1 MKCIKRYLLKQ
12 KIIRNTEN
20 KEKEIIRDFKKK
32 AMKILETLFA
42 YPKDGSTPI
51 GTIVVTILITFFLSA
66 IVYLLIK
73 RKKLFTSITQENLK
87 TDSELAPIW
96 EAYKKTFI
104 TYSSVTKTNHHAK
117 EFFSEYAILNVKL
130 DVRLLGN
137 VASTLVGLGVLG
149 TFLGLALG
157 VSSIQ
162 LTNSETI
169 KASIDTL
176 LKGMSAAFTTSIWGM
191 ILSIIF
197 TLLYKY
203 KQAKISKKINELCLL
218 LDSEHKIE
226 LQDLE
231 VIQAEKQ
238 KALIHELFN
247 EYLVAET
254 DEGKQLPKN
263 VFRQL
268 LEESMNQTVALQKFA
283 DDLGE
288 SIADT
293 LEATLEKLTEENGK
307 QLTDLI
313 EGQLVPVL
321 NELKDIKQD
330 SGTAIIET
338 AIENLS
344 NSMREMMQSFKEE
357 ISGDTKEEMEQ
368 LSLRLAKVSD
378 SLLSVPE
385 MMQNVSKEISETI
398 NLLKN
403 NVLENI
409 TKANQESK
417 VNSAEN
423 KELFIEANSAYKET
437 LSEVNSRMDKIIEDQ
452 KYNLMLF
459 SDVTKEVQ
467 TTLNYNKNLNLEYQ
481 QILNGSKE
489 VVEKINSIATKFQLN
504 SEHLDNTANSLMV
517 SINKHKQDVLSVSDT
532 QNNLLANIN
541 KSIDKSQGVSES
553 YINKF
558 ETIEDGLQG
567 IFEHLQKGLLE
578 YQTTTSGTLNEYL
591 VSFSTSLK
599 DSQEGLSAILGSL
612 NEMVEDLAESVDKLI
627 KKQ

>member
-1 MKCIKRYLLKQ
+1 
-12 KIIRNTEN
+12 
-20 KEKEIIRDFKKK
+20 
-32 AMKILETLFA
+32 MKILETFFA
-42 YPKDGSTPI
+42 YPKDDSLPI
-51 GTIVVTILITFFLSA
+51 GTAVVVILLVSFLGAIIYLYRRRNNLIT
-66 IVYLLIK
+66 
-73 RKKLFTSITQENLK
+73 SIELQNIEK
-87 TDSELAPIW
+87 DKQLAPIW
-96 EAYKKTFI
+96 SAYKKTFI
-104 TYSSVTKTNHHAK
+104 KYESFTKTNHHAK

-130 DVRLLGN
+130 DVRLLNN
-137 VASTLVGLGVLG
+137 VASSLVGLGVLG
-149 TFLGLALG
+149 TFLGLSIG

-162 LTNSETI
+162 LTDSETI
-169 KASIDTL
+169 KSSIDTL
-176 LKGMSAAFTTSIWGM
+176 LKGMGTAFTTSIWGM
-191 ILSIIF
+191 LLSLLF
-197 TLLYKY
+197 TLFYKH
-203 KQAKISKKINELCLL
+203 KQSKISKKINELCLL
-218 LDSEHKIE
+218 LDSENKIE

-238 KALIHELFN
+238 KAVIHELFN
-247 EYLVAET
+247 EYLVSDT

-321 NELKDIKQD
+321 KELKDIKQD

-368 LSLRLAKVSD
+368 LSLRLSTVSD

-385 MMQNVSKEISETI
+385 TMQNVSREISETI
-398 NLLKN
+398 ALLKN
-403 NVLENI
+403 SVIDNI

-417 VNSAEN
+417 QSSTEN
-423 KELFIEANSAYKET
+423 KELFIEANSVYKET
-437 LSEVNSRMDKIIEDQ
+437 LAEVNSRMDKIIEDQ
-452 KYNLMLF
+452 KNNLMLF

-467 TTLNYNKNLNLEYQ
+467 ATLDYNKNLNLEYQ
-481 QILNGSKE
+481 QILNGSKA
-489 VVEKINSIATKFQLN
+489 VVEKINSIASKFQLN
-504 SEHLDNTANSLMV
+504 SEHLDSITYSLTA
-517 SINKHKQDVLSVSDT
+517 SIDSHKKGMLSVSEN
-532 QNNLLANIN
+532 QNKLLININ
-541 KSIDKSQGVSES
+541 KSIDKTQLVSET

-558 ETIEDGLQG
+558 ETIEEGLQG
-567 IFEHLQKGLLE
+567 IFDHLQKGLME

-599 DSQEGLSAILGSL
+599 DSQDGLGNILVSL
-612 NEMVEDLAESVDKLI
+612 NEMVDDLTESVDKLRNAN
-627 KKQ
+627 

>member
-1 MKCIKRYLLKQ
+1 LLD
-12 KIIRNTEN
+12 N
-20 KEKEIIRDFKKK
+20 FKKK
-32 AMKILETLFA
+32 NSYEYFRKVFA
-42 YPKDGSTPI
+42 YPTDGSFPI
-51 GTIVVTILITFFLSA
+51 GTIVVGILLISFISAVIYLFVKRKRLITA
-66 IVYLLIK
+66 IELQNI
-73 RKKLFTSITQENLK
+73 EN
-87 TDSELAPIW
+87 DQQLAPIW
-96 EAYKKTFI
+96 LAYKKTFI
-104 TYSSVTKTNHHAK
+104 NYGNITKTNHPAK
-117 EFFSEYAILNVKL
+117 DYFSEYTILNVKL
-130 DVRLLGN
+130 DVRLLNN
-137 VASTLVGLGVLG
+137 VGSSLVGLGVLG

-176 LKGMSAAFTTSIWGM
+176 LKGMGTAFTTSIWGM
-191 ILSIIF
+191 FLSIVF
-197 TLLYKY
+197 TLIYKY

-218 LDSEHKIE
+218 LDSNHKIE

-238 KALIHELFN
+238 KAIIHELFN
-247 EYLVAET
+247 EYLVADT

-268 LEESMNQTVALQKFA
+268 LEESQNQTVALQKFA

-321 NELKDIKQD
+321 NELKEIKQD
-330 SGTAIIET
+330 SGTAIMEN

-344 NSMREMMQSFKEE
+344 ISMKEMMQNFKEE
-357 ISGDTKEEMEQ
+357 ISGDTKNEMEQ
-368 LSLRLAKVSD
+368 LSLRLSSVSE

-385 MMQNVSKEISETI
+385 AMQTVSSEISETI

-403 NVLENI
+403 NVLDNI
-409 TKANQESK
+409 AKANEESQA
-417 VNSAEN
+417 SSTEN
-423 KELFIEANSAYKET
+423 KELFIAANSAYKET
-437 LSEVNSRMDKIIEDQ
+437 LSEVNTRMDKIIEEQ
-452 KYNLMLF
+452 KNNLMLF
-459 SDVTKEVQ
+459 SDVTSEVQ
-467 TTLNYNKNLNLEYQ
+467 KTLDYNKNLNLEYQ

-489 VVEKINSIATKFQLN
+489 VVQKINSIATKFQIN
-504 SEHLDNTANSLMV
+504 SEHIDKTTDNLLQ
-517 SINKHKQDVLSVSDT
+517 SIDAHKQEVLSVSKS
-532 QNNLLANIN
+532 QNNLLQSIN
-541 KSIDKSQGVSES
+541 QTVEKTQNVSES

-558 ETIEDGLQG
+558 ETIELGLRG
-567 IFEHLQKGLLE
+567 VFEHLQKGLLE

-591 VSFSTSLK
+591 VGFSTSLK

-612 NEMVEDLAESVDKLI
+612 NDMVEDLTESVDKLR
-627 KKQ
+627 KRQ

>member
-1 MKCIKRYLLKQ
+1 MK
-12 KIIRNTEN
+12 T
-20 KEKEIIRDFKKK
+20 
-32 AMKILETLFA
+32 LETLFA
-42 YPKDGSTPI
+42 YTKDNSLHI
-51 GTIVVTILITFFLSA
+51 GTIVVCILLVSFISA
-66 IVYLLIK
+66 ILYLIIK
-73 RKKLFTSITQENLK
+73 RNKLFREIKLENIVK
-87 TDSELAPIW
+87 DKELAPIW
-96 EAYKKTFI
+96 SAYQKTFI
-104 TYSSVTKTNHHAK
+104 NYGNFIKTNHHAK
-117 EFFSEYAILNVKL
+117 DFFSEYAILNVKL
-130 DVRLLGN
+130 NVRLLNN
-137 VASTLVGLGVLG
+137 VANSLVGLGVLG
-149 TFLGLALG
+149 TFLGLAIG

-162 LTNSETI
+162 LTNAETI

-176 LKGMSAAFTTSIWGM
+176 LKGMGTAFTTSIWGM
-191 ILSIIF
+191 LLSLLF
-197 TLLYKY
+197 TLFYKH
-203 KQAKISKKINELCLL
+203 KQSKISKKINELCLL
-218 LDSEHKIE
+218 LDSENKIE

-238 KALIHELFN
+238 KAVIHELFN
-247 EYLVAET
+247 EYLVADT

-307 QLTDLI
+307 QLTELI

-368 LSLRLAKVSD
+368 LSLRLSTVSD

-385 MMQNVSKEISETI
+385 TMQNVSREISETI
-398 NLLKN
+398 DLLKN
-403 NVLENI
+403 SVIDNI
-409 TKANQESK
+409 TKANHESK
-417 VNSAEN
+417 ANSTEN
-423 KELFIEANSAYKET
+423 KELCESANTTYKET
-437 LSEVNSRMDKIIEDQ
+437 LKEVNTRMDKIIEDQ
-452 KYNLMLF
+452 KNNLMLF

-467 TTLNYNKNLNLEYQ
+467 DTLDYNKNLNLEYQ
-481 QILNGSKE
+481 QILNGSKG
-489 VVEKINSIATKFQLN
+489 VVEKINSIAAKFQLN
-504 SEHLDNTANSLMV
+504 SEHLDNITYSLTA
-517 SINKHKQDVLSVSDT
+517 SIDNHKKEVLSVSEA
-532 QNNLLANIN
+532 QNNLLLDIN
-541 KSIDKSQGVSES
+541 KSIDKTQGVSET

-558 ETIEDGLQG
+558 ETIEEGLQG
-567 IFEHLQKGLLE
+567 IFKHLQEGLVE
-578 YQTTTSGTLNEYL
+578 YQTTTSGTLNDYL

-612 NEMVEDLAESVDKLI
+612 NEMVEDLTESVDKLR
-627 KKQ
+627 KSK

>member
-1 MKCIKRYLLKQ
+1 M
-12 KIIRNTEN
+12 N
-20 KEKEIIRDFKKK
+20 
-32 AMKILETLFA
+32 ILETFFA
-42 YPKDGSTPI
+42 YPADGSLPI
-51 GTIVVTILITFFLSA
+51 GTIVVVILLVSFVSAIIYLFVKRKRLITA
-66 IVYLLIK
+66 IALLNIEK
-73 RKKLFTSITQENLK
+73 DKQ
-87 TDSELAPIW
+87 LAPIW
-96 EAYKKTFI
+96 LAYKKTFI
-104 TYSSVTKTNHHAK
+104 NYGDITKTNHPAK
-117 EFFSEYAILNVKL
+117 EYFSEYAILNVKL
-130 DVRLLGN
+130 DVRLLNN
-137 VASTLVGLGVLG
+137 VGSSLVGLGVLG

-176 LKGMSAAFTTSIWGM
+176 LKGMGTAFTTSIWGM
-191 ILSIIF
+191 FLSIIF
-197 TLLYKY
+197 TLIYKY
-203 KQAKISKKINELCLL
+203 KQSKISKKINELCLV
-218 LDSEHKIE
+218 LDSEYKIE

-238 KALIHELFN
+238 KAIIHELFN
-247 EYLVAET
+247 EYLVADT

-344 NSMREMMQSFKEE
+344 NSMREMMQNFKEE
-357 ISGDTKEEMEQ
+357 VSGDTKNEMEQ
-368 LSLRLAKVSD
+368 ISLRLSTVSD

-385 MMQNVSKEISETI
+385 IMQNVSNEITETI
-398 NLLKN
+398 GLLKD
-403 NVLENI
+403 NVIDNI
-409 TKANQESK
+409 AKANQESK
-417 VNSAEN
+417 QSISEN
-423 KELFIEANSAYKET
+423 KQFYEDANDVYKQT
-437 LSEVNSRMDKIIEDQ
+437 LSEVNDRMDKIIEDQ
-452 KYNLMLF
+452 KNNLMLF

-467 TTLNYNKNLNLEYQ
+467 LTLDYNKNLNLEYQ
-481 QILNGSKE
+481 QILNGSKG
-489 VVEKINSIATKFQLN
+489 VVENINSIATKFQLN
-504 SEHLDNTANSLMV
+504 SEHLDNITYSLTA
-517 SINKHKQDVLSVSDT
+517 SIDSHREEVLSVTAGQNKLLETINETVDKT
-532 QNNLLANIN
+532 QN
-541 KSIDKSQGVSES
+541 VSDS

-558 ETIEDGLQG
+558 ETIEEGLQG
-567 IFEHLQKGLLE
+567 IFQELQSGLLE
-578 YQTTTSGTLNEYL
+578 YQKTTSGTLNEYL
-591 VSFSTSLK
+591 VGFSTSLK
-599 DSQEGLSAILGSL
+599 DSQDGLSSILGSL
-612 NEMVEDLAESVDKLI
+612 NEMVEDLTESVDKLR
-627 KKQ
+627 KSK

>member
-1 MKCIKRYLLKQ
+1 
-12 KIIRNTEN
+12 
-20 KEKEIIRDFKKK
+20 
-32 AMKILETLFA
+32 MKILENYFA
-42 YPKDGSTPI
+42 YPKDGSIPI
-51 GTIVVTILITFFLSA
+51 GTIVVVILLASFLGA
-66 IVYLLIK
+66 IFYLFIK
-73 RKKLFTSITQENLK
+73 RKKLFTSI
-87 TDSELAPIW
+87 ELQNIIKDKELLPVW
-96 EAYKKTFI
+96 SAYKKTFVNYGSI
-104 TYSSVTKTNHHAK
+104 TKTNHYAK

-130 DVRLLGN
+130 DVRLLNN
-137 VASTLVGLGVLG
+137 VASSLVGIGVLG

-162 LTNSETI
+162 LTDSETI

-176 LKGMSAAFTTSIWGM
+176 LKGMGAAFTTSIWGM
-191 ILSIIF
+191 ILSILF
-197 TLLYKY
+197 TLIYKY

-218 LDSEHKIE
+218 LDSDNKIE

-231 VIQAEKQ
+231 LIQAEKQ
-238 KALIHELFN
+238 KAVIHELFN

-344 NSMREMMQSFKEE
+344 NSMREMMQNFKEE

-368 LSLRLAKVSD
+368 LSLRLSTVSD

-385 MMQNVSKEISETI
+385 TMQNVSREISETI
-398 NLLKN
+398 DLLKN
-403 NVLENI
+403 SVIDNI
-409 TKANQESK
+409 SKANQESK
-417 VNSAEN
+417 ANSTEN
-423 KELFIEANSAYKET
+423 QELFESANMAYKET
-437 LSEVNSRMDKIIEDQ
+437 LVEVNTRMDKIIEDQ
-452 KYNLMLF
+452 KNNLMLF
-459 SDVTKEVQ
+459 SDVTKEVK
-467 TTLNYNKNLNLEYQ
+467 TTLDYNKNLNLEYQ
-481 QILNGSKE
+481 QVLNGSKD
-489 VVEKINSIATKFQLN
+489 VVEKINNIANKFQLN
-504 SEHLDNTANSLMV
+504 SEHLDKTANSLLA
-517 SINKHKQDVLSVSDT
+517 SIDKHKQEVLSVSET
-532 QNNLLANIN
+532 QNNLLVDIN
-541 KSIDKSQGVSES
+541 KSIDKTQGVSET

-558 ETIEDGLQG
+558 ETIEEGLQG
-567 IFEHLQKGLLE
+567 IFKHLQVGLVE
-578 YQTTTSGTLNEYL
+578 YQTTTSGTLNDYL

-612 NEMVEDLAESVDKLI
+612 NEMVEDFTESVDKLSKSI
-627 KKQ
+627 